1 MTLKFSQLSFPGMPR
16 TRGHLALPHK
26 KFATPGRW
34 KELRPP
40 KLAQCSFKR
49 SFCPIKLLALFR
61 ELDWSGALGELCKR
75 QLCWPQTFG
84 LKASFPGFAS
94 FRKQDVFARSDCRF
108 QQDVSTRRPKLQL
121 LKFLRLESYES
132 DMCLQGLGDLLAALK
147 KATQSRR
154 LTSGFGGMM
163 WWWLLWYPK
172 SKIRSPA
179 NKTSFCAAEARKVST
194 TGKPGESAVWL
205 DGRSCRFLASP
216 GRFLVFVQTT
226 ATSSAES
233 SSFQL

>member
-34 KELRPP
+34 KEFRPP

-49 SFCPIKLLALFR
+49 SFCPIKLLELFR
-61 ELDWSGALGELCKR
+61 ELDWLGALGELCKR

-84 LKASFPGFAS
+84 LKASFPGFPS
-94 FRKQDVFARSDCRF
+94 FRKQDVFARSVCRF

-154 LTSGFGGMM
+154 LASGFCGMM
-163 WWWLLWYPK
+163 TPAV

-179 NKTSFCAAEARKVST
+179 NKTSFCAAQARKVST
-194 TGKPGESAVWL
+194 TGKPGEYDALESAVWS
-205 DGRSCRFLASP
+205 DGRSCRFFASP
-216 GRFLVFVQTT
+216 GCFLVFVQTP